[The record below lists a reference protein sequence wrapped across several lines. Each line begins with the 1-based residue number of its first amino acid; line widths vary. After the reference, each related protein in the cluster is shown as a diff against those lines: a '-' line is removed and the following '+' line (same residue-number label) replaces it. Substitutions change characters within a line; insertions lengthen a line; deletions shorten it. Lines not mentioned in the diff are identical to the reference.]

1 MRRVSETA
9 PDRGSAPTADT
20 TIVLQPG
27 ARLGPLRLVRELG
40 IGGQGVVYEAVR
52 ESDGLVVAAKILRT
66 DVHLSEDQIDRFER
80 EAQAAQRLHHASI
93 VAVHGVVEWQ
103 GFSIIL
109 QEMVTGGSLDD
120 AIKSRHGQRDRT
132 DAGDCRWAA
141 EMCRRLALALQH
153 AHESHVV
160 HRDIKPGNVLL
171 TPEGEPKITDFG
183 LAKVEDLFGLTQTG
197 DRMGTPNYMS
207 PEQVEA
213 AHGGVDSRTDI
224 YSLAAVLYRMVS
236 RRVPFQAD
244 NLSTLFRDILT
255 RAPTPPRKLEPGVP
269 RDLEAVCLKGLQ
281 KSPGERYATAKAF
294 AEDLQR
300 FLDGKPTLARPE
312 GAIVR
317 ASRSLSH
324 LALSTLAVVALLVP
338 TVWLLVDFVLQR
350 AAESDVGVHSLRL
363 GVVGLAALVLAWPLS
378 VLGLRL
384 SRGQRWTI
392 GVAWLAALGLATL
405 GGWRIVEQKR
415 DQVHRTER
423 DRLLHLVD
431 FEGLGDRRDVDD
443 LADYVSRWE
452 SRLEAPDYLLL
463 GRSYLK
469 RLRPAQAEDWAK
481 RLEAASADSPDSH
494 SLMLAVADALG
505 DDTRSAQAAS
515 QLWREPRQGEGW
527 TDWSRAGDILA
538 DVHRYDDAERAYR
551 VASKRPDA
559 DQGRDDLNLKLAQVS
574 AGLCDYKEAGGF
586 LDDYIKWHEEDAR
599 AQEVAISIARSTE
612 DWSGAN
618 DHLAILKAGEHGTWA
633 AFVHNHFETEKDR
646 ILALKRQGSAED
658 AQRRTDELLAFID
671 EVAKHPFTDFDVLDW
686 CATRA
691 ADLGNLDVPAR
702 LCQRLIELKPDSATP
717 QIGLSNVLYL
727 RGKRAIDQGKVEDAR
742 NLFQQSTDAARRAI
756 ELDPLFFQ
764 SYFNLGLAQ
773 QYIIA
778 IDKGEENLSVA
789 DLRSILEAFQSTLK
803 YNGLQPEALNNAA
816 FAIALMVK
824 QDPSSASIDDAESL
838 VRRAMRLLEREGAG
852 SCTLTQQQL
861 RFRAEAYDTLR
872 EIQEIK
878 GDATAALEAARSAV
892 QTLPPD
898 DERVE
903 EFRQHVKRLE
913 SAAAGR

>member
-120 AIKSRHGQRDRT
+120 AIKARHGQRDRT
-132 DAGDCRWAA
+132 DSGDCRWAA

-171 TPEGEPKITDFG
+171 TPEGQPKITDFG

-236 RRVPFQAD
+236 RRVPFQAE

-255 RAPTPPRKLEPGVP
+255 RAPTPPRKLEPGIP

-312 GAIVR
+312 GAVKR
-317 ASRSLSH
+317 AARSLSH

-350 AAESDVGVHSLRL
+350 AAESDVGVHSVRL

-384 SRGQRWTI
+384 SRGQRWTV
-392 GVAWLAALGLATL
+392 GVAWLTALGLATL
-405 GGWRIVEQKR
+405 GGWRIVEQRR
-415 DQVHRTER
+415 DQVHRVER
-423 DRLLHLVD
+423 DLLAHTLD
-431 FEGLGDRRDVDD
+431 FERLGDRRDVDD
-443 LADYVSRWE
+443 LLGFASRWD
-452 SRLEAPDYLLL
+452 SRLAAEDFLLL
-463 GRSYLK
+463 GRGFLK
-469 RLRPAQAEDWAK
+469 RLRPTQAEEWAV
-481 RLEAASADSPDSH
+481 RLEAARAASPDSEA
-494 SLMLAVADALG
+494 LMLAVADALG
-505 DDTRSAQAAS
+505 DDTRATQAAER
-515 QLWREPRQGEGW
+515 LWQDPTPEQGCSEW
-527 TDWSRAGDILA
+527 NRAGDVLS
-538 DVHRYDDAERAYR
+538 DVHRYADARRAYEVASRRSDAETYR
-551 VASKRPDA
+551 DL
-559 DQGRDDLNLKLAQVS
+559 LNLKMAQVS
-574 AGLCDYKEAGGF
+574 AGLCQYDESDSY
-586 LDDYIKWHEEDAR
+586 LDDYIKWKPEDAHANEVGITIALKKDQKQR
-599 AQEVAISIARSTE
+599 AER
-612 DWSGAN
+612 
-618 DHLAILKAGEHGTWA
+618 HLAALEAGGRETWS
-633 AFVHNHFETEKDR
+633 AFVHERYDVLGRKSK
-646 ILALKRQGSAED
+646 A
-658 AQRRTDELLAFID
+658 AQDFLD
-671 EVAKHPFTDFDVLDW
+671 QVAQHEFTDFSLLDW
-686 CATRA
+686 CA
-691 ADLGNLDVPAR
+691 VQAR
-702 LCQRLIELKPDSATP
+702 DGQRLEVAESIWKRMSVLKPESAVP
-717 QIGLSNVLYL
+717 YIGLSIVHYD
-727 RGKRAIDQGKVEDAR
+727 RGESGKAA
-742 NLFQQSTDAARRAI
+742 DAARRAI
-756 ELDPLFFQ
+756 ELDPLFYQ
-764 SYFNLGLAQ
+764 SYYELGLALQ
-773 QYIIA
+773 QRLYQEKDEASFTI
-778 IDKGEENLSVA
+778 A
-789 DLRSILEAFQSTLK
+789 DLNTMLDPFRTTLH
-803 YNGLQPEALNNAA
+803 YDGLQPDALNNVAYS
-816 FAIALMVK
+816 IALMVQ
-824 QDPSSASIDDAESL
+824 QDPGSASIGEADSMI
-838 VRRAMRLLEREGAG
+838 RRAIRLVERGREGECKL
-852 SCTLTQQQL
+852 SDDTLSNLAQ
-861 RFRAEAYDTLR
+861 FYDTLR
-872 EIQEIK
+872 AVEEVQ
-878 GDATAALEAARSAV
+878 GHTDAALAAARSALEL
-892 QTLPPD
+892 LPPLD
-898 DERVE
+898 RPQLQEPFSGHVERLAA
-903 EFRQHVKRLE
+903 Q
-913 SAAAGR
+913 AAAAR